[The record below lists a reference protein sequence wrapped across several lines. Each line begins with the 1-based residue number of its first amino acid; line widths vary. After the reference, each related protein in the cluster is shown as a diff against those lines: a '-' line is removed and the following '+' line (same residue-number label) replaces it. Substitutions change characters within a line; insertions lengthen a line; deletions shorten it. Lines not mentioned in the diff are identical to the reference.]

1 MRSRPLPVTVAA
13 IVLALFSVLYDLSF
27 PLWAEEEL
35 PVFSVY
41 LIVVVGV
48 VGLVAAAGLWMLR
61 RWGLWLAIVVCV
73 LKLLDSASG
82 VAGAP
87 NALLQVAAA
96 VAVVGYILILV
107 LVGLPTSRR
116 ALATADQPASRVR

>member
-61 RWGLWLAIVVCV
+61 RWGFFLTVIVSMLNILVAAPWIAV
-73 LKLLDSASG
+73 ESQATGKLLAG
-82 VAGAP
+82 VTT
-87 NALLQVAAA
+87 
-96 VAVVGYILILV
+96 VGFALV
-107 LVGLPTSRR
+107 LVLVMQSSSRR
-116 ALATADQPASRVR
+116 ALDATS